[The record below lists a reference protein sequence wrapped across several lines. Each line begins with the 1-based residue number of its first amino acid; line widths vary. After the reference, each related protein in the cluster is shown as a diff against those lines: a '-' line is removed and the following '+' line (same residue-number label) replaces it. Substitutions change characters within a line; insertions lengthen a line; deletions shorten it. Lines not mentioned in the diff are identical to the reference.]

1 MFYIGFDKIA
11 GTLKS
16 NISPEEYYDLKS
28 EKDPYA
34 GAVLGAIA
42 GAAAG
47 AAKRKNHKAAL
58 IGAGLGG
65 AAGATVG
72 HVSGKLSKSVRLSLL
87 KNEIN
92 HLKLKA
98 SPGRVDYSRDNKEG

>member
-1 MFYIGFDKIA
+1 MFYIGFNKIA

-16 NISPEEYYDLKS
+16 NISPEEYYDLKA

-34 GAVLGAIA
+34 GAVIGALVGA
-42 GAAAG
+42 GAG
-47 AAKRKNHKAAL
+47 AAKRRTHKAAL

-65 AAGATVG
+65 AAGASLG
-72 HVSGKLSKSVRLSLL
+72 HLSGKASKAVRLSLL
-87 KNEIN
+87 KKEIN

-98 SPGRVDYSRDNKEG
+98 SPGRADYQHDSKEG